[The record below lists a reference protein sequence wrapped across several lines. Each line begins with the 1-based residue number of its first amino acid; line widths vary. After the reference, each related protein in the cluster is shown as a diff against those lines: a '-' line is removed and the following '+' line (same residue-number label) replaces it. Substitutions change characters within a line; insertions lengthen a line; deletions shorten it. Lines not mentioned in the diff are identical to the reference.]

1 MSRVGHKCRES
12 GEITSEILKK
22 PEFAGIFRGKKIPP
36 TKSPFGGDK
45 MAGLGYPK
53 KWRFGSS
60 TIVGATT

>member
-22 PEFAGIFRGKKIPP
+22 PEFGCIFRGI
-36 TKSPFGGDK
+36 GGDK